1 MTHDINRGRKK
12 QHHTEIPA
20 GRGEEREGRN
30 WPEIESDPHTAP
42 LRGKRSQC
50 DWEAWRVLL
59 RTVL

>member
-1 MTHDINRGRKK
+1 MTQKFLQEGVK
-12 QHHTEIPA
+12 
-20 GRGEEREGRN
+20 REGRN

-59 RTVL
+59 RSVL